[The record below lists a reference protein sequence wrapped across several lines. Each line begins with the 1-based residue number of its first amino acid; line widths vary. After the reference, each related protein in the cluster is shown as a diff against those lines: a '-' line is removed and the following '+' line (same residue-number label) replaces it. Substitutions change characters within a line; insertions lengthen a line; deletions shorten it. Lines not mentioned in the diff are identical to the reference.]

1 MKKKLGVF
9 LLLFMVAIMGVTAAE
24 MVVSVGADYGFQRTQ
39 EFNYSSSVNYIGGNV
54 SLFSFADEF
63 SSNGFL
69 FQFSYQVLTSL
80 TASISDGLTKTWSA
94 AELKETSPGIEHW
107 TLLTALVGYTH
118 RFDVGE
124 NIDLALGI
132 GPTFQLRSFE
142 YPTLVESTQY
152 LGFGA
157 SVEAH
162 YLFSPMWFL
171 SGGVGAYYR
180 MYDLDAKKM
189 LGTEDASLLIRPYV
203 AVGFR
208 F

>member
-24 MVVSVGADYGFQRTQ
+24 MVVSVGADYGFQRTH
-39 EFNYSSSVNYIGGNV
+39 ELNNNATSNYFGGNV

-63 SSNGFL
+63 SSDGFL
-69 FQFSYQVLTSL
+69 LQFSYQMLASLKTSL
-80 TASISDGLTKTWSA
+80 TAGVTKTWSL
-94 AELKETSPGIEHW
+94 AELKETFGIENW
-107 TLLTALVGYTH
+107 ALLTALVGYAH
-118 RFDVGE
+118 RFEVGE

-132 GPTFQLRSFE
+132 GPTIQLRRYE
-142 YPTLVESTQY
+142 YSATVKSTQY

-162 YLFSPMWFL
+162 YLFSPTWHL
-171 SGGVGAYYR
+171 AGGLGAYYG
-180 MYDLDAKKM
+180 MYDLDAKEM
-189 LGTEDASLLIRPYV
+189 LGTDDASLLIRPYV